1 MPPKSAAYLQFLQ
14 SPSTGVLA
22 SDASINYITTTTQIS
37 EPTAILK
44 HLAAQAKQVVK
55 KEEKVLSTIEGD
67 DGCCIETQTT
77 LSFRMGGG
85 AFLPG
90 MDSNMLDERE
100 VTFPLTHVVTFH
112 GDKIQQIRQYWDQ
125 GTLLKQVEAI
135 GKTGRNW
142 PIRDGKDQVKAVTT
156 SIKTATPSGASSA
169 RAGNG
174 SRNPH
179 DVVVNAHQ
187 KRDSVSVTR
196 DPHASLSLFAER
208 DPNEGTSTYSGPK
221 YEPVKSARPAPR
233 DLGELFTNEEQESN
247 PVRSQSPHKEHGTI
261 LKAGAGKGFKENR
274 LFESREEL
282 EPPQSP
288 ERKKTYTKKYEHF
301 DFGDGEDAPQGGH
314 GGHARAK
321 SKNAQ
326 DKSGP
331 TFSFEDF
338 ATPPKHIEKNRPD
351 YERHWG
357 AGVDEEDPESPPKRP
372 VVHQPRKDAEPHWE
386 LNDESPAPAKAKSF
400 QRQKGLGLYGD
411 PLHADDRVQKPAQ
424 KPNVNNSR
432 REDDFEAHYS
442 FADESPAPVKKIYK
456 TAGDGMGSRSDG
468 NFADGS
474 TASGK
479 KIYKTAGD
487 GMGSR
492 SGGRSWGIGD
502 ESDPEVDAE
511 VRPTARSRGQRSQAR
526 SGADPDF

>member
-22 SDASINYITTTTQIS
+22 SDASIDYITTTTQIH

-55 KEEKVLSTIEGD
+55 KEEKVLCTIEGD
-67 DGCCIETQTT
+67 DGCCVETQTT

-85 AFLPG
+85 VFLPG

-112 GDKIQQIRQYWDQ
+112 GEKIQQIRQYWDQ

-142 PIRDGKDQVKAVTT
+142 PIRDGTDQVKAVTN
-156 SIKTATPSGASSA
+156 SIKAGTASGAPTP
-169 RAGNG
+169 RANNG
-174 SRNPH
+174 TRDPR
-179 DVVVNAHQ
+179 DVVVNAHH

-208 DPNEGTSTYSGPK
+208 DPNEGASTYSGPR
-221 YEPVKSARPAPR
+221 YELVKSAKPAPR
-233 DLGELFTNEEQESN
+233 DLGELFTNEEDMSD
-247 PVRSQSPHKEHGTI
+247 PARSQSPHKEHGTI

-274 LFESREEL
+274 LFESKEEYV
-282 EPPQSP
+282 PPKSP

-301 DFGDGEDAPQGGH
+301 DFGDGEDAPRDGH
-314 GGHARAK
+314 MRVK
-321 SKNAQ
+321 SKGSL

-338 ATPPKHIEKNRPD
+338 VTPPKHTEKNRPD

-357 AGVDEEDPESPPKRP
+357 AGVDEDDPESPPKRP
-372 VVHQPRKDAEPHWE
+372 VIHQPRKDAESHWE
-386 LNDESPAPAKAKSF
+386 LNDDSPAGAKAKSF

-411 PLHADDRVQKPAQ
+411 PLHADDRVKKAAQ
-424 KPNVNNSR
+424 KPNVNNAR
-432 REDDFEAHYS
+432 RGDDFEAHYS
-442 FADESPAPVKKIYK
+442 FADESPAP
-456 TAGDGMGSRSDG
+456 
-468 NFADGS
+468 
-474 TASGK
+474 K

-492 SGGRSWGIGD
+492 SGGRAWGIGD
-502 ESDPEVDAE
+502 ESDPEVDAD
-511 VRPTARSRGQRSQAR
+511 VRPTARSRGQRAQAR
-526 SGADPDF
+526 SGASPDF

>member
-22 SDASINYITTTTQIS
+22 SDASITYITTTTQID

-55 KEEKVLSTIEGD
+55 KEEKVLCTIEAD
-67 DGCCIETQTT
+67 DGCCVETQTT

-112 GDKIQQIRQYWDQ
+112 GEKIQQIRQYWDQ

-142 PIRDGKDQVKAVTT
+142 PIRDGTEQVKAVTN
-156 SIKTATPSGASSA
+156 SIKTGAASGAPTS
-169 RAGNG
+169 RVNNG
-174 SRNPH
+174 TRNPH
-179 DVVVNAHQ
+179 DIVVNTHQ

-208 DPNEGTSTYSGPK
+208 DPNEGASTYSGPR
-221 YEPVKSARPAPR
+221 YEPVKSAKPAPR
-233 DLGELFTNEEQESN
+233 DLGELFTTEEHVN
-247 PVRSQSPHKEHGTI
+247 DPARSQSPHKEHGTI

-274 LFESREEL
+274 LFESKEDF
-282 EPPQSP
+282 EPPKSP

-301 DFGDGEDAPQGGH
+301 DFGDGEDAPRDGH
-314 GGHARAK
+314 TRAK
-321 SKNAQ
+321 SKTAQ

-357 AGVDEEDPESPPKRP
+357 AGVDEDDPESPPKRP
-372 VVHQPRKDAEPHWE
+372 VVHQPRKDAEAHWE
-386 LNDESPAPAKAKSF
+386 LNDDSPAAGQTKSF

-432 REDDFEAHYS
+432 RGDDFQAHYS
-442 FADESPAPVKKIYK
+442 FADESPAP
-456 TAGDGMGSRSDG
+456 
-468 NFADGS
+468 
-474 TASGK
+474 K

-492 SGGRSWGIGD
+492 SGGRAWGIGD
-502 ESDPEVDAE
+502 ESDPEVDAD
-511 VRPTARSRGQRSQAR
+511 VRPSARSRGQRAQAR
-526 SGADPDF
+526 SGASPDF